1 MSKSSKKK
9 LGGLNYV
16 LDDITEKL
24 ITKSSNT
31 SDDNYNNDDAR
42 YGLEKNI

>member
-31 SDDNYNNDDAR
+31 SDDNKNNEDAMS
-42 YGLEKNI
+42 GVEKII